1 MRTKNILKTLPVVF
15 TKDELL
21 EMAKKSMETTLQ
33 IDEIENSKTKLSGL
47 YDDVVTISKKMKAG
61 YEDRQ
66 IACEVK
72 FNTPHNGKK
81 STVRN
86 DTGETV
92 SVENMTAEEFQEEL
106 ELTDGKIIDESKR
119 ITSGYEIENKKED

>member
-1 MRTKNILKTLPVVF
+1 MRTKNILKMLPVVF

-21 EMAKKSMETTLQ
+21 EMAKQSMEKTLI
-33 IDEIENSKTKLSGL
+33 IDEIENSKSKLSGL
-47 YDDVVTISKKMKAG
+47 YDDVISISKKMKQG
-61 YEDRQ
+61 FEERS
-66 IACEVK
+66 IPCEVK

-81 STVRN
+81 STIRT

-92 SVENMTAEEFQEEL
+92 AVENMTAEEFQEEL

-119 ITSGYEIENKKED
+119 ITSGYEIENKKNE

>member
-33 IDEIENSKTKLSGL
+33 IDEIENSKTKLNGL
-47 YDDVVTISKKMKAG
+47 YDDVISISKKMKAG

-66 IACEVK
+66 IPCEVK

-106 ELTDGKIIDESKR
+106 ELTDGKIINESKR
-119 ITSGYEIENKKED
+119 ITSGYEIENRKED